1 MDKNQKN
8 EPKTNIQNNNTKIRP
23 IQPQTNKPKTSILKP
38 RKAKRL
44 ITNKNKSNNL
54 NINQVMIP
62 QDTKE
67 TPKAQVKI
75 ENGDNNI
82 QKKESKPV
90 LRTFKRFSTISQKNV
105 TVFNS
110 QQKVKFADR
119 LNILNK
125 NSGININNT
134 ERNDTVQEKEKENGV
149 DLKRSMTP
157 KKKSKDIKLV
167 PFDSIEKEMILE
179 PKIIESIEKQI
190 SFCDLEEIQSIYES
204 FFIASIPKGEYSFA
218 EDINNSGEAYC
229 SNKLG
234 QCGHESCL
242 KLPAFKGDLIFQ
254 YPQKEKNIQNFQIS
268 ELFISLCFPYGLKV
282 CFGNCKE
289 SRPDLFY
296 PRKPSDFYFVTT
308 NANNDRNYV
317 YVYNF
322 YVKIDIEKFKTEYKC
337 DPIKTYLNI
346 LIKNNDKNLQASFEE
361 CQNMIN
367 SSCVFIPHVAC
378 LVSKYPYF
386 KEMKKCIYSIL
397 KLRNNEDD
405 LSKFL
410 KNIIYEI
417 PDINKFRT
425 FDLQLNYFIPYNIY
439 PIVLKSKYFN
449 RGLDLDIRQM
459 SILFEYFQIQLLLK
473 IFKLMLAS
481 QKLLFVVKDSSEY
494 QNLCIITLALLN
506 LLYPFNWK
514 YTYITI
520 LSINMLQF
528 LQSFLPF
535 IMGIDSNMIEYAKN
549 NYIEKQNNI
558 TIIYLRKNRKSFI
571 ETENPDENADIEIP
585 GELKEML
592 IKKNI

>member
-190 SFCDLEEIQSIYES
+190 SFCDLDELQSIYES

-268 ELFISLCFPYGLKV
+268 ELFISLC
-282 CFGNCKE
+282 
-289 SRPDLFY
+289 
-296 PRKPSDFYFVTT
+296 
-308 NANNDRNYV
+308 
-317 YVYNF
+317 
-322 YVKIDIEKFKTEYKC
+322 
-337 DPIKTYLNI
+337 
-346 LIKNNDKNLQASFEE
+346 
-361 CQNMIN
+361 
-367 SSCVFIPHVAC
+367 
-378 LVSKYPYF
+378 
-386 KEMKKCIYSIL
+386 
-397 KLRNNEDD
+397 
-405 LSKFL
+405 
-410 KNIIYEI
+410 
-417 PDINKFRT
+417 
-425 FDLQLNYFIPYNIY
+425 
-439 PIVLKSKYFN
+439 
-449 RGLDLDIRQM
+449 
-459 SILFEYFQIQLLLK
+459 
-473 IFKLMLAS
+473 
-481 QKLLFVVKDSSEY
+481 
-494 QNLCIITLALLN
+494 
-506 LLYPFNWK
+506 
-514 YTYITI
+514 
-520 LSINMLQF
+520 
-528 LQSFLPF
+528 
-535 IMGIDSNMIEYAKN
+535 
-549 NYIEKQNNI
+549 
-558 TIIYLRKNRKSFI
+558 
-571 ETENPDENADIEIP
+571 
-585 GELKEML
+585 
-592 IKKNI
+592 